1 MKTIVARSPVRVD
14 LAGGTLDFWPL
25 YSFLGTCT
33 TVNVAVQILTTAKI
47 VERADRKVLVNI
59 TDLKYRN
66 EFASLSDFL
75 NCPDADLKLVQAHAQ
90 FWNPSRGFELTTE
103 SESPVGGGLGGSS
116 SLSISLIKAFSAW
129 LNRPINDEDCV
140 RLASNLE
147 AKVLHVPTGTQDYY
161 PAIYGGL
168 NIIDFTPLRPQWQAL
183 STKASGFAELWNQ
196 RALLV
201 YTGQPHQSGIN
212 NWEVFK
218 ATVQKDTKTITQMKR
233 LQNISARMRDCV
245 MESNWKALPGLF
257 NEEYEA
263 RVNLSEFFAAPT
275 IHRLQEVALG
285 AGAESVKICGA
296 GGGGCVL
303 VWTTPAS
310 RDKVKE
316 ACQTS
321 GFKVL
326 QEATPVDARKSWV
339 EVSDLDGRVR
349 PLDV

>member
-1 MKTIVARSPVRVD
+1 MKTVKARSPVRVD

-33 TVNVAVQILTTAKI
+33 TVNVAVHILTSAKI
-47 VERADRKVLVNI
+47 VERSDRKLVVKI
-59 TDLKYRN
+59 KDLQYEG
-66 EFASLSDFL
+66 EFASLADFMK
-75 NCPDADLKLVQAHAQ
+75 CEDPELKLVQAHVQ
-90 FWNPSRGFELTTE
+90 FWNPGRGFELTTE

-129 LNRPINDEDCV
+129 LNRPVNDEDTV

-168 NIIDFTPLRPQWQAL
+168 NIIDFTPMRPQWQAL
-183 STKASGFAELWNQ
+183 STQASGFADLWNK

-218 ATVQKDTKTITQMKR
+218 ATVQKDAKTLKQMKR
-233 LQNISARMRDCV
+233 LQEISSRMRDCV
-245 MESNWKALPGLF
+245 MQANWMALPTLF

-263 RVNLSEFFAAPT
+263 RVSLSEFFAAPT
-275 IHRLQEVALG
+275 IHRLQEVAIG

-303 VWTTPAS
+303 VWTTPTT
-310 RDKVKE
+310 RDTVKE
-316 ACQTS
+316 ACQKS

-339 EVSDLDGRVR
+339 EVYDQDGRSR